1 MALVRTSD
9 LMYENNV
16 DPTASENFAAG
27 FKVGDDFRNVVTN
40 KVFMC
45 TGDGVWSNLSDSVT
59 GDVNLST
66 GAVII
71 APSATLS
78 PASFNADQNDYNPTG
93 WIVGGVVQK
102 TILRLQSIGN
112 NNITGLVASS
122 PELGN
127 VVTIMN
133 VGVSNFT
140 ISDNDGA
147 SLAANRFLLNGN
159 TLLNSGES
167 ATFVRDTVVS
177 RWRQRSDYK

>member
-1 MALVRTSD
+1 MATQLGEINTNTEVLLGSERAAANGVASLGAD
-9 LMYENNV
+9 GFVPNSELSGNV
-16 DPTASENFAAG
+16 EVKGS
-27 FKVGDDFRNVVTN
+27 
-40 KVFMC
+40 
-45 TGDGVWSNLSDSVT
+45 S
-59 GDVNLST
+59 
-66 GAVII
+66 II
-71 APSATLS
+71 AASATLS
-78 PASFNADQNDYNPTG
+78 PASFAADQNNYNPTG

-102 TILRLQSIGN
+102 TILRLQSVGA
-112 NNITGLVASS
+112 NNITGLVPSS

-159 TLLNSGES
+159 TILNPGES

-177 RWRQRSDYK
+177 RWRQQNDYK